1 VVRIAV
7 RVLAKVVVFKAVGMG
22 DVLNGG
28 VWEDDATV
36 RNIEMLTGYRARVEV
51 DEFIYRIDGG
61 VTEECF
67 KREVRYLYRFWGYGS
82 CVDGGGFTVIAAV
95 CAAVTSVAAA
105 VSILAKVFWRL
116 LLMCQVG

>member
-36 RNIEMLTGYRARVEV
+36 RNIEMLTGY
-51 DEFIYRIDGG
+51 
-61 VTEECF
+61 
-67 KREVRYLYRFWGYGS
+67 
-82 CVDGGGFTVIAAV
+82 
-95 CAAVTSVAAA
+95 
-105 VSILAKVFWRL
+105 
-116 LLMCQVG
+116 